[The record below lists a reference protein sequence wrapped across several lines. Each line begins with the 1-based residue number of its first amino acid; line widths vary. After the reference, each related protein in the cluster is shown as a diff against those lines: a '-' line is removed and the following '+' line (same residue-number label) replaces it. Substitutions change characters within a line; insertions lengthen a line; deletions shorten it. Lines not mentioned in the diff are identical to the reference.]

1 MTSLTL
7 EMAVQHARAIE
18 AVSKEAGMFHTADLH
33 EAKRDRSNVNES
45 ACFRCGRVG
54 HDTEACWHVRW
65 QVPQKG
71 AFGSDV
77 SEESI

>member
-1 MTSLTL
+1 
-7 EMAVQHARAIE
+7 
-18 AVSKEAGMFHTADLH
+18 MFHTADLH
-33 EAKRDRSNVNES
+33 EVKRDRSNVNES